1 MKKIGSKINIQ
12 QIQSFNSEIL
22 INELSYKNL
31 WVFRRANFIKVF
43 YDDFYFGREFGEEF
57 YFLKRNGGDIFT
69 LNKMLHT
76 EKKLDGIWYLASCE
90 PQSLTNYLKL
100 RGQIGSMT
108 SDYLLDL
115 KDNLSQT
122 RFLFDLEFEDRF
134 IFKGFSQTQ
143 IEAYSKTDETLL
155 WQINTSLYGFF
166 KETIDDGF
174 TEHPNTID
182 RPIFGNDNCVYVP
195 MKGGQLLALNA
206 LDGSLKWM
214 LEMPYSGFYGIYED
228 RIYKNS
234 DNILY
239 EIDAKS
245 GSILR
250 SLEYKHLKKL
260 KGLFGFSADFRVYED
275 YIVLKDQIRGWV
287 AMFDRKTM
295 TLAHLAET
303 GSRIGS
309 DASYFHWIDN
319 KLYVLDR
326 ENTLHIFEI

>member
-1 MKKIGSKINIQ
+1 MRLLDRINNIFYIIENKNKCYVFGNSYCDSNKTNYNLSIEDLGKILFWNNKIFISGKEFGEIKVFDEHFNILHTFPEGMNLNHCFITDVGLNLPSRISKSFWRINDDLTIT
-12 QIQSFNSEIL
+12 IL
-22 INELSYKNL
+22 
-31 WVFRRANFIKVF
+31 NFIKNYHRDVNGLIF
-43 YDDFYFGREFGEEF
+43 NINLEKSIEVYNFGSE
-57 YFLKRNGGDIFT
+57 
-69 LNKMLHT
+69 M
-76 EKKLDGIWYLASCE
+76 
-90 PQSLTNYLKL
+90 P
-100 RGQIGSMT
+100 
-108 SDYLLDL
+108 
-115 KDNLSQT
+115 
-122 RFLFDLEFEDRF
+122 
-134 IFKGFSQTQ
+134 
-143 IEAYSKTDETLL
+143 L
-155 WQINTSLYGFF
+155 WQIDTSQYGVY
-166 KETIDDGF
+166 KEPIDDGF
-174 TEHPNTID
+174 IEHLNTID
-182 RPIFGNDNCVYVP
+182 RPIFRDENCVYVP

-326 ENTLHIFEI
+326 DNTLHIFEI